1 MELRKVTHHHF
12 HIYKKEAKSVGNEKE
27 RQTASYH
34 QKEASEISRPQRRQK
49 FARQGGDKEVG
60 VTPSTGPTLEASPE
74 ARRRP
79 QCPKP
84 AGLETRLG
92 LARMESQ
99 GERAWLFSE

>member
-1 MELRKVTHHHF
+1 MAMRKSARLLHTNPLWSG
-12 HIYKKEAKSVGNEKE
+12 AN
-27 RQTASYH
+27 H

-49 FARQGGDKEVG
+49 FAKQGGDKEVG

-84 AGLETRLG
+84 AGPETRLG
-92 LARMESQ
+92 LARMESR